1 MTEFPNFNLEL
12 SCNLATMTIEPPL
25 IQLPFPPTITA
36 NDIVQRRHH
45 SRIRSKSPNA
55 FFVYRKAFY
64 DQLALSKQRYQ
75 MTYVSKLVS
84 HYWKNETELVK
95 TEYKRIA
102 DEVEVKLNE
111 ERIKDLVYSDTLSK
125 PKRPPKKQ
133 KRIRKKY
140 DCDNNK
146 GEGSNTNNFNEQQN
160 NSKLMESQ
168 IHIDQPTFNFYNVE
182 FCYNDQLAIFLQ
194 Q

>member
-1 MTEFPNFNLEL
+1 MNEFPNFNLDI
-12 SCNLATMTIEPPL
+12 SCNLATMMIEPPF
-25 IQLPFPPTITA
+25 IQLPFPPKITA
-36 NDIVQRRHH
+36 NDIVQRRPH

-64 DQLALSKQRYQ
+64 DHLALSNQRYQ

-84 HYWKNETELVK
+84 HYWKNETEQVK

-111 ERIKDLVYSDTLSK
+111 ERIKDLVYSDALSK
-125 PKRPPKKQ
+125 PKRLPKKQ
-133 KRIRKKY
+133 KRIRKKCDY
-140 DCDNNK
+140 DNNK
-146 GEGSNTNNFNEQQN
+146 GEGSNMNNVNEQQN
-160 NSKLMESQ
+160 NSNLMESQ
-168 IHIDQPTFNFYNVE
+168 IHIDQSTFNVYNFYT
-182 FCYNDQLAIFLQ
+182 YNDQLATLFLQ